1 MTATKIKQEVTAS
14 DGSKLDLVRV
24 SDVPMEAINW
34 LWPGRIAKGKISL
47 IAGHPG
53 LGKSQVTISIAAT
66 VSRGGLWPVDDVP
79 AEAGNVVFLSTE
91 DDVADTLKP
100 RLIASGADTER
111 IEVIQSVRD
120 HNRPRMFS
128 FTADLDKL
136 QQLKADLLIIDPITA
151 YLGDVDSHNN
161 ADIRSV
167 LAPLAELASRQ
178 KMAVLCVSHLNK
190 SQNVE
195 AVCRV
200 SGSMAFVAAA
210 RAAYVVSPD
219 KEDKSRRLLLPL
231 KNNIGRDNSGLAF
244 RIEPWILE
252 TGFETS
258 VIEWEA
264 DPVASSLDDHFTQ
277 ASSEK
282 RTSLDDAK
290 DFLEAVLANGPM
302 PFKELEQEAQEQ
314 GHALTTIRRAKSE
327 LGIKPEKQG
336 QKGPWIWQLP
346 DPKMIKDSE
355 DVHPNNMS
363 TFQPDEHLPNK
374 KESLVQK
381 IDELLCRQPEGL
393 SNEDISEILQ
403 IPLSEVRNVRG
414 GHG

>member
-1 MTATKIKQEVTAS
+1 MTATEIKQEVTPY

-24 SDVPMEAINW
+24 SDVTLEPINW

-66 VSRGGLWPVDDVP
+66 VSTGGLWPVDHVP
-79 AEAGNVVFLSTE
+79 AKAGHVIFLSAE

-120 HNRPRMFS
+120 RNRPRMFS

-219 KEDKSRRLLLPL
+219 KEDKSRRLFLPL
-231 KNNIGRDNSGLAF
+231 KNNIGQDNSGLAF
-244 RIEPWILE
+244 RIEPRILE
-252 TGFETS
+252 ERIETS

-264 DPVASSLDDHFTQ
+264 DPVESSLDDHFAQT
-277 ASSEK
+277 SSEK
-282 RTSLDDAK
+282 RTALDDAK
-290 DFLEAVLANGPM
+290 DFLEAVLANGPI

-314 GHALTTIRRAKSE
+314 GYALTTVRRAKSE
-327 LGIKPEKQG
+327 LGIKPEKRG
-336 QKGPWIWQLP
+336 QKGPWVWQLP
-346 DPKMIKDSE
+346 DPKMIKNAE
-355 DVHPNNMS
+355 DIHPNYMS
-363 TFQPDEHLPNK
+363 TFQPDELLPNK
-374 KESLVQK
+374 MESLVPQ
-381 IDELLCRQPEGL
+381 IDELLCRHPKGL
-393 SNEDISEILQ
+393 TDEDISEILL
-403 IPLSEVRNVRG
+403 IPLSEVKGVREC
-414 GHG
+414 HG

>member
-1 MTATKIKQEVTAS
+1 MTATAIKQVAV
-14 DGSKLDLVRV
+14 DDRSKLDLVRV
-24 SDVPMEAINW
+24 FDVTMESINW

-66 VSRGGLWPVDDVP
+66 VSTGGLWPVDNVP
-79 AEAGNVVFLSTE
+79 AEVGNVVFLSAE
-91 DDVADTLKP
+91 DDIADTLKP
-100 RLIASGADTER
+100 RLLASGADTER
-111 IEVIQSVRD
+111 IEVIESVRD
-120 HNRPRMFS
+120 RNRPRLFS
-128 FTADLDKL
+128 FTADLEKL
-136 QQLKADLLIIDPITA
+136 EQLKADLLVIDPITA

-244 RIEPWILE
+244 RIEPWMLE

-264 DPVASSLDDHFTQ
+264 DPVESSLDDHFTQ
-277 ASSEK
+277 TSSEK
-282 RTSLDDAK
+282 RTALDDAK
-290 DFLEAVLANGPM
+290 DFLEVVLSNGPI

-314 GHALTTIRRAKSE
+314 GFALTTIRRAKSE

-336 QKGPWIWQLP
+336 QKGPWIWKLP
-346 DPKMIKDSE
+346 SPKVIKNAE
-355 DVHPNNMS
+355 DAHPDNVS
-363 TFQPDEHLPNK
+363 TFRPNEHLPNK
-374 KESLVQK
+374 KESLTQQ
-381 IDELLCRQPEGL
+381 IDQLLFRHPKGL
-393 SNEDISEILQ
+393 SDEDISEILQ
-403 IPLSEVRNVRG
+403 VPLSEVKNVWG
-414 GHG
+414 CHG

>member
-1 MTATKIKQEVTAS
+1 MTATKIKQKVTAS

-66 VSRGGLWPVDDVP
+66 VSKGGLWPVDDVP
-79 AEAGNVVFLSTE
+79 AQAGNVVFLSAE

-111 IEVIQSVRD
+111 IAVIQSVRD

-264 DPVASSLDDHFTQ
+264 DPVDSSLDDHFTQ
-277 ASSEK
+277 ASSER
-282 RTSLDDAK
+282 RTALDDAK
-290 DFLEAVLANGPM
+290 DFLGAVLANGPM

-314 GHALTTIRRAKSE
+314 GHALATIRRAKSE

-363 TFQPDEHLPNK
+363 TFQPDEHLPTK
-374 KESLVQK
+374 KESLVQQ

-393 SNEDISEILQ
+393 SNEDISEILHV
-403 IPLSEVRNVRG
+403 PLSEVRNVRRC
-414 GHG
+414 HG

>member
-1 MTATKIKQEVTAS
+1 MTATKIKQEVTAY

-24 SDVPMEAINW
+24 SDVTLEPINW

-66 VSRGGLWPVDDVP
+66 VSTGGLWPVDNVP
-79 AEAGNVVFLSTE
+79 AEIGNVVFLSAE
-91 DDVADTLKP
+91 DDIADTLKP

-120 HNRPRMFS
+120 RNRPRLFS
-128 FTADLDKL
+128 FTADLEKL
-136 QQLKADLLIIDPITA
+136 EQLKADLLIIDPITA
-151 YLGDVDSHNN
+151 YLGEVDSHNN

-210 RAAYVVSPD
+210 RAVYVVSPD

-244 RIEPWILE
+244 RIEPRILE

-264 DPVASSLDDHFTQ
+264 DPVESSLDDHFAQTP
-277 ASSEK
+277 SEK
-282 RTSLDDAK
+282 RTALDDAK
-290 DFLEAVLANGPM
+290 DFLEAVLANGSIPV
-302 PFKELEQEAQEQ
+302 KELEQEAQEQ
-314 GHALTTIRRAKSE
+314 GYALTTIRRAKSE

-336 QKGPWIWQLP
+336 QNGPWIWQLP
-346 DPKMIKDSE
+346 GPKVIKNAE
-355 DVHPNNMS
+355 DAQPNNMS
-363 TFQPDEHLPNK
+363 TFQLDEHLPNK
-374 KESLVQK
+374 KESLVQQ
-381 IDELLCRQPEGL
+381 IDQLLCRHPKGL
-393 SNEDISEILQ
+393 SDEDISESLHV
-403 IPLSEVRNVRG
+403 PLSEVKTVRG
-414 GHG
+414 CHG